1 MKTMMISASLLA
13 LIAAPAMAHD
23 PAKGEHKETRIT
35 IIETDGAR
43 DGKKLRIHGVDRN
56 HHLVTTECT
65 GEKTEIEEETDGK
78 KTRMLLCGNGD
89 KAAQVE
95 RLEKARADF
104 AGRDGPSDAHKAKVL
119 AALDRAIAK
128 TREGK

>member
-1 MKTMMISASLLA
+1 MKTLMISASLLA
-13 LIAAPAMAHD
+13 LVAAPAMAHD
-23 PAKGEHKETRIT
+23 PAKGEHKERRIT
-35 IIETDGAR
+35 IIETDGAK
-43 DGKKLRIHGVDRN
+43 DGKKFRIHGLDHDR
-56 HHLVTTECT
+56 HLVTTECK

-104 AGRDGPSDAHKAKVL
+104 ADRDGPSGEHKAKVL

-128 TREGK
+128 AREGK